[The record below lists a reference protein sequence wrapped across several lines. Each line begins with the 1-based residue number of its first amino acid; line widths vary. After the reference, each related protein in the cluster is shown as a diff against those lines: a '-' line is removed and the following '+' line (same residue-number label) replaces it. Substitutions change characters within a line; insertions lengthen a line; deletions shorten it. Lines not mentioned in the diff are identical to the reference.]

1 MTTFLSALSTG
12 AIYTLLALGFNVVFV
27 SAGMFN
33 FAQAQFMMVGTFVS
47 YWVAVQLHLPV
58 ELGFPFGF
66 VIGLCLGV
74 IEERVAIRPVLGK
87 GTHAEL
93 ITTIGVG
100 IILDGLASVLWGTQ
114 PFSVPFFGPIAPIK
128 ILGGYVQPVE
138 VIVIVLAVIVPVALE
153 VWSRL
158 SLLGLACLASSEDR
172 QAAMVRGIN
181 TRRVSLIAVAS
192 AAGFAGLLG
201 PLVGPQTYAVYNI
214 GDTLAITAFV
224 AMAIG
229 GFGSYLGSMVG
240 GFTVGIV
247 EQVSVRYLSAEYQN
261 VILFAVLVTLLML
274 RPAGLFRSSRVRT
287 V

>member
-1 MTTFLSALSTG
+1 MTTFFSALSTG

-58 ELGFPFGF
+58 ALGFAFGL
-66 VIGLCLGV
+66 VIGFSLGA
-74 IEERVAIRPVLGK
+74 IEERVAIRPVVGK

-93 ITTIGVG
+93 ITTIGIG
-100 IILDGLASVLWGTQ
+100 IILDGLASLLWGTQ
-114 PFSVPFFGPIAPIK
+114 PFQVPFFGSITPIK
-128 ILGGYVQPVE
+128 IAGGYVEPVE
-138 VIVIVLAVIVPVALE
+138 VIVIGVAVVVPIALE
-153 VWSRL
+153 LWSRH

-181 TRRVSLIAVAS
+181 TRRVSLIAVAA

-240 GFTVGIV
+240 GFTIGII
-247 EQVSVRYLSAEYQN
+247 EQFSVRYLSAEYQN
-261 VILFAVLVTLLML
+261 VILFGALVTLLML
-274 RPAGLFRSSRVRT
+274 RPAGLFRTARVR
-287 V
+287 VV